1 MSEEAMNNTTVDHEY
16 GADQIQILEGLE
28 AVRKRPGMY
37 IGTTSSRGLH
47 HLVYEIVDNSVD
59 EALAGFCDTIEV
71 IINEDNSI
79 TVIDNGR
86 GIPIGINQ
94 KAGIPAVEVVFTILH
109 AGGKFGGG
117 GYKVSGG
124 LHGVGASV
132 VNALSN
138 WLEVEISQGGKIYKQ
153 RYERGHVCFP
163 LKEIGTCPE
172 EKTGTKV
179 TFMPDD
185 TIFTETTVYDFDVL
199 KRRLREMAFLTK
211 GLRIILKDSRQ
222 EEIVETFNT
231 DAENTQ
237 ISELL
242 KRAEE
247 DNKAQQEEAVDKS
260 SENKENVDNSV
271 ENKDSSE
278 GEKAYKIGKVRYT
291 TFNNGK
297 KQKVIEFYYEGG
309 IKEFVTYLNKSKT
322 PLYENILYF
331 EGEKNKVYVEVSFQH
346 NDSFNESVFS
356 FVNNIN
362 TPEGGTHLMG
372 FRNAV
377 TKTFNDY
384 ARSAKLLKDNEPNL
398 TGEDIREG
406 LTAIVSVKIE
416 DPQFEGQTK
425 QKLGNSEARG
435 AVDNIV
441 SEQLTYFLEQNPSVA
456 KTICEKSILAQ
467 RAREAARKARDLTR
481 RKTALEG
488 MSLPGKL
495 ADCSDKDPKNCEI
508 YIVEGDSAGGSAKTA
523 RNRATQAILP
533 LRGKIL
539 NVEKARLD
547 KIYANA
553 EIKAMITAFGTGIH
567 EDFDISKL
575 RYHKIILMTDADV
588 DGAHISTLLLTFLY
602 RFMPDLI
609 KEGHVYLAKPPLYK
623 LEKNKKVWYAYSDEE
638 LEKIL
643 AEVGRDQNN
652 KIQRYKG
659 LGEMDADQLWETT
672 MDPERRILM
681 RVNYDEELA
690 SEIDLTFTTL
700 MGDKVEPRREFIE
713 ENAKFVKNLDI

>member
-1 MSEEAMNNTTVDHEY
+1 MGTENTESHSEY

-47 HLVYEIVDNSVD
+47 HLVYEIVDNAVD
-59 EALAGFCDTIEV
+59 EALAGYCDTIDV
-71 IINEDNSI
+71 TINQDNSV

-86 GIPIGINQ
+86 GIPVGINH
-94 KAGIPAVEVVFTILH
+94 KAGIAAVEVVFTILH

-132 VNALSN
+132 VNALSD
-138 WLEVEISQGGKIYKQ
+138 WLEVEICQEGKVYRQ
-153 RYERGHVCFP
+153 RYERGKAVYT
-163 LKEIGTCPE
+163 LKVVGECDPD
-172 EKTGTKV
+172 KTGTKV
-179 TFMPDD
+179 TFKPDA
-185 TIFTETTVYDFDVL
+185 TISQETTEYDFDVL
-199 KRRLREMAFLTK
+199 KQRLREMAFLTR
-211 GLRIILKDSRQ
+211 GLKIILRDTREENPQ
-222 EEIVETFNT
+222 E
-231 DAENTQ
+231 
-237 ISELL
+237 
-242 KRAEE
+242 
-247 DNKAQQEEAVDKS
+247 KS
-260 SENKENVDNSV
+260 
-271 ENKDSSE
+271 
-278 GEKAYKIGKVRYT
+278 
-291 TFNNGK
+291 FH
-297 KQKVIEFYYEGG
+297 YEGG
-309 IKEFVTYLNKSKT
+309 IKEFVSYLNKSKT
-322 PLYENILYF
+322 PLYENVMYF
-331 EGEKNKVYVEVSFQH
+331 EGSKNNVYVEVAMQH
-346 NDSFNESVFS
+346 NDSYVESVYS

-362 TPEGGTHLMG
+362 TPEGGTHLVG
-372 FRNAV
+372 FRNAI

-384 ARSAKLLKDNEPNL
+384 ARNKKLLKDNETNL

-406 LTAIVSVKIE
+406 MTAIVSVKIE

-435 AVDNIV
+435 AVDSVV
-441 SEQLTYFLEQNPSVA
+441 SEQLTYFLEQNPAVA

-467 RAREAARKARDLTR
+467 RAREAARKARELTR

-508 YIVEGDSAGGSAKTA
+508 YIVEGDSAGGSAKKA
-523 RNRATQAILP
+523 RSRATQAILP

-547 KIYANA
+547 KVYANA

-567 EDFDISKL
+567 DDFDISKL
-575 RYHKIILMTDADV
+575 RYHKIIIMTDADV
-588 DGAHISTLLLTFLY
+588 DGSHIATLLLTFIY

-609 KEGHVYLAKPPLYK
+609 KQGHVYLAQPPLYK
-623 LEKNKKVWYAYSDEE
+623 LEKNKKEWYAYSDEE
-638 LEKIL
+638 LNQIL
-643 AEVGRDQNN
+643 SEVGRDQNN

-659 LGEMDADQLWETT
+659 LGEMDAEQLWETT
-672 MDPERRILM
+672 MDPEKRILL
-681 RVNYDEELA
+681 RVNMDEEA
-690 SEIDLTFTTL
+690 ESEVDLTFTTL

-713 ENAKFVKNLDI
+713 ENAKYAKNLDI

>member
-1 MSEEAMNNTTVDHEY
+1 MGKQMENEY

-37 IGTTSSRGLH
+37 IGSTSSRGLH

-59 EALAGFCDTIEV
+59 EALAGFCNEIEV
-71 IINEDNSI
+71 TVHKDNSV
-79 TVIDNGR
+79 TVIDDGR
-86 GIPIGINQ
+86 GIPVGINH
-94 KAGIPAVEVVFTILH
+94 KAGIPAVEVVFTVLH

-132 VNALSN
+132 VNALSS
-138 WLEVEISQGGKIYKQ
+138 WLEVEIFQDGKIYRQ
-153 RYERGHVCFP
+153 RYEKGNVCYS
-163 LKEIGTCPE
+163 LKEVGECPL

-179 TFMPDD
+179 SFKPDD
-185 TIFTETTVYDFDVL
+185 AIFQETTEYEFDVL
-199 KRRLREMAFLTK
+199 KQRLREMAFLTK
-211 GLRIILKDSRQ
+211 NLKIILRDER
-222 EEIVETFNT
+222 VETGLNP
-231 DAENTQ
+231 
-237 ISELL
+237 
-242 KRAEE
+242 
-247 DNKAQQEEAVDKS
+247 
-260 SENKENVDNSV
+260 V
-271 ENKDSSE
+271 E
-278 GEKAYKIGKVRYT
+278 R
-291 TFNNGK
+291 TFH
-297 KQKVIEFYYEGG
+297 YEGG
-309 IKEFVTYLNKSKT
+309 IKEFVIYLNKSKT
-322 PLYENILYF
+322 PLYENIMYF
-331 EGEKNKVYVEVSFQH
+331 EGSKNNVYVEVAMQH
-346 NDSFNESVFS
+346 NDSYTESAYS

-362 TPEGGTHLMG
+362 TPEGGTHLVG
-372 FRNAV
+372 FRNAL

-384 ARSAKLLKDNEPNL
+384 ARSNKLLKESEANL

-406 LTAIVSVKIE
+406 LTAIVSIKIE

-435 AVDNIV
+435 AVDSIV
-441 SEQLTYFLEQNPSVA
+441 SEQLTYFLEQNPAIA

-467 RAREAARKARDLTR
+467 RARDAARKARDLTR

-495 ADCSDKDPKNCEI
+495 ADCSDKDPANCEI

-523 RNRATQAILP
+523 RSRATQAILP

-567 EDFDISKL
+567 EDFDIKKL
-575 RYHKIILMTDADV
+575 RYHKIIIMTDADV
-588 DGAHISTLLLTFLY
+588 DGAHIATLLLTFLY
-602 RFMPDLI
+602 RFMPELI
-609 KEGHVYLAKPPLYK
+609 KQGYVYLAQPPLYK

-638 LEKIL
+638 LNGIL
-643 AEVGRDQNN
+643 KEVGRDQNN

-659 LGEMDADQLWETT
+659 LGEMDPEQLWETT
-672 MDPERRILM
+672 MDPERRILL
-681 RVNYDEELA
+681 RVTMDEEA
-690 SEIDLTFTTL
+690 ESEIDLTFTTL

>member
-71 IINEDNSI
+71 IINEDNSV

-138 WLEVEISQGGKIYKQ
+138 WLEVEISQGGKVYKQ
-153 RYERGHVCFP
+153 RYERGHVCYP

-222 EEIVETFNT
+222 EEIAEPINT
-231 DAENTQ
+231 DAENAQ

-247 DNKAQQEEAVDKS
+247 DKKAQQEEAVDNM
-260 SENKENVDNSV
+260 SENKDVV
-271 ENKDSSE
+271 ENKESVE
-278 GEKAYKIGKVRYT
+278 GEKTYKIGKVRYV
-291 TFNNGK
+291 NLDNGK
-297 KQKVIEFYYEGG
+297 KQKVIEFHYEGG

-384 ARSAKLLKDNEPNL
+384 ARGAKLLKDNEPNL

-425 QKLGNSEARG
+425 QKLGNSEARS

-441 SEQLTYFLEQNPSVA
+441 SEQLTYFLEQNPTVA

-588 DGAHISTLLLTFLY
+588 DGAHISTLLLTFLF

-623 LEKNKKVWYAYSDEE
+623 LEKNKKVWYAYSDDE

-659 LGEMDADQLWETT
+659 LGEMDAEQLWETT